1 MKYLLSLYTIII
13 LSSCASSYLSSEK
26 LADPE
31 KVYRKIFVVNVF
43 DNVEF
48 RQFDE
53 TNYKKAIQDRFN
65 EMSSLSV
72 RKLMKEKI
80 RNNFDNNRIRLTF
93 ASDEF
98 KINQEVN
105 YQDFMSKVEEGSDA
119 ILLVNQSIFYY
130 EKEIES
136 DSDGNITTNTTPVGT
151 FLTYLIDAKTKEL
164 IWVGRFDS
172 SGTVLDDKY
181 SLYNN
186 MCRKLHKS
194 LIKERLIPKPMQTRQ

>member
-1 MKYLLSLYTIII
+1 MIF

-26 LADPE
+26 LVNPS
-31 KVYRKIFVVNVF
+31 KVYRKIFVVNIF
-43 DNVEF
+43 DNVKF

-53 TNYKKAIQDRFN
+53 TNYEKSIQNRFN
-65 EMSSLSV
+65 EMNSLSV

-80 RNNFDNNRIRLTF
+80 RNNFNNNRIRLTF

-105 YQDFMSKVEEGSDA
+105 YQDFVSKVAVSSDA
-119 ILLVNQSIFYY
+119 ILLVNQSVFYY

-136 DSDGNITTNTTPVGT
+136 DNNGNITTNTTPSGT

-186 MCRKLHKS
+186 MCRKLHKQ
-194 LIKERLIPKPMQTRQ
+194 LIKEHLIPKPILNR